1 MTDRKDLRPKQFLE
15 LKVFVCDVEDVLALI
30 TIDLIEDSVR
40 NHLLKDTLISVQLK
54 EVLMALWVWDDIVY
68 EDADLVS
75 ETLVILLVALS
86 ENHFKGSFERRDH
99 FRVDRKLVNGLLST
113 DLNQVPEDF
122 YRKRDNIRPEVFC
135 FADDAH

>member
-54 EVLMALWVWDDIVY
+54 EVLMALWV
-68 EDADLVS
+68 
-75 ETLVILLVALS
+75 
-86 ENHFKGSFERRDH
+86 
-99 FRVDRKLVNGLLST
+99 
-113 DLNQVPEDF
+113 
-122 YRKRDNIRPEVFC
+122 
-135 FADDAH
+135 